1 MWVSVTGSSMFAER
15 ICRITLVAFT
25 AAMLSG
31 CYFGR
36 STIRAS
42 DGGNYDIYADGVY
55 LCSTDEDCSVTT
67 RGAFGNTLFE
77 AQKGETVA
85 GQRSVSRDV
94 TFASVIWMPFTYC
107 LSLFIYQAYPDEIV
121 IPIDQDRVPV
131 VQGSAWQTDSSPSAA
146 SSGSSNASGGSVWD
160 RPIY

>member
-1 MWVSVTGSSMFAER
+1 M
-15 ICRITLVAFT
+15 LVAFV

-94 TFASVIWMPFTYC
+94 TFATVMWMPFTYC

-121 IPIDQDRVPV
+121 IPIDPAVAPV
-131 VQGSAWQTDSSPSAA
+131 NSESSWQAESSST
-146 SSGSSNASGGSVWD
+146 SSTTTRTTESTGGSVWD
-160 RPIY
+160 KPIY

>member
-1 MWVSVTGSSMFAER
+1 M
-15 ICRITLVAFT
+15 LVAFT

-36 STIRAS
+36 STIRTS
-42 DGGNYDIYADGVY
+42 DGGNYDIYADGRY
-55 LCSTDEDCSVTT
+55 ICSTDGDCSITT

-77 AQKGETVA
+77 AQKGETVV
-85 GQRSVSRDV
+85 GQRSLSRDV

-121 IPIDQDRVPV
+121 IPVDQDKVPLAGNSWQTESSSV
-131 VQGSAWQTDSSPSAA
+131 PSGSSGATHTTGGSAWDK
-146 SSGSSNASGGSVWD
+146 
-160 RPIY
+160 PIY